1 MSFEICLK
9 LAIENQRSHNRCSSG
24 VVIVD
29 FVQMGEKLF
38 KNRLRKI
45 CGRPP
50 LKKFTGSI
58 FQYFVHKI

>member
-1 MSFEICLK
+1 MNVRDSRMSFEICLK
-9 LAIENQRSHNRCSSG
+9 LAIENQRSHSRCSSG

-29 FVQMGEKLF
+29 FEQMGEKLF

-50 LKKFTGSI
+50 LKNLK
-58 FQYFVHKI
+58 